1 MGFGK
6 KSSAPAQQTP
16 TPVTT
21 VTNTAGASPIQRVTG
36 VQQEV
41 ANQNT
46 SPQLLAP
53 ETEEQKRSSVLG
65 GGGSLGM
72 T

>member
-6 KSSAPAQQTP
+6 KSSPPAQTTP

-21 VTNTAGASPIQRVTG
+21 VTSSNAQAPIQRVTG

-41 ANQNT
+41 ANQNA

-53 ETEEQKRSSVLG
+53 DSEEQKRAAVL